1 MDALIAALLNDTIED
16 TDYTE
21 EQPTEDFGSNACE
34 LVKAVAKSEATESL
48 LMQ

>member
-1 MDALIAALLNDTIED
+1 MDALIAALLKKKKKT

-34 LVKAVAKSEATESL
+34 LVKAVAKSEATETL